1 MSAIDQ
7 MRASLDQLM
16 GTTRDGESNKFKLR
30 FDDPRVCRSFL
41 LGCCPHEILSST
53 RLNLGECPKIHDL
66 AFKADYKNAYVA
78 KRVNY
83 DIDAYEHLAAFLD
96 DCDKRTEI
104 AKRKLK
110 ETQEE
115 LSKEAAANADKIFDL
130 GEQIGKTLAEAE
142 TLGAEGNVEQSMLL
156 LEKVEEL
163 KKEKL
168 QAEADFRNSMPASS
182 HQQQK
187 LRMCEVC
194 CAFLGIHD
202 NDRQLADHFEGK
214 LHLGF
219 IAIRQKIE
227 ELKARIEK
235 DQAERESRDSDTDR
249 RRRDDKVERRDNRRS
264 SSRSKSSRSRRSRSR
279 SRGYRSSRDRRSRS
293 RDRDRRSRSRERR
306 SRSRERNRDRHH
318 RNQRSRS
325 RDRVRRRS
333 RSTSKDRKQKRS
345 RSRSESRSHKNSRR
359 SRSSSRKR
367 SDRSTGSKQRS
378 RSPSKIKDADKLNK
392 SSLSNAEY
400 NSDVC
405 IDTTEPYH
413 DANDTND
420 SIPEDGEVNENGD

>member
-30 FDDPRVCRSFL
+30 YDDPKVCRSFL

-66 AFKADYKNAYVA
+66 AFKADYKNAYNSR
-78 KRVNY
+78 RVDY
-83 DIDAYEHLAAFLD
+83 DHDVYEHLSAFLD

-104 AKRKLK
+104 SKRKLK

-115 LSKEAAANADKIFDL
+115 LSKEAAANADKIFNL

-142 TLGAEGNVEQSMLL
+142 KLGAEGNVEESMLL

-163 KKEKL
+163 KKDKL

-227 ELKARIEK
+227 ELKGRIDK
-235 DQAERESRDSDTDR
+235 NRDNVRESREVDSDR
-249 RRRDDKVERRDNRRS
+249 RRKEEKERPRDARRS
-264 SSRSKSSRSRRSRSR
+264 TSRSKSSRPRRSRSR
-279 SRGYRSSRDRRSRS
+279 SRGYRSSRDKRSRS
-293 RDRDRRSRSRERR
+293 RDRRSRSR
-306 SRSRERNRDRHH
+306 DK
-318 RNQRSRS
+318 RSRS
-325 RDRVRRRS
+325 RDRGKDRHRRQRSQSRERYRKRS
-333 RSTSKDRKQKRS
+333 RSVSKDRKSKRS
-345 RSRSESRSHKNSRR
+345 RSRSASKSHRISRR

-367 SDRSTGSKQRS
+367 ADRKSDSKHRS
-378 RSPSKIKDADKLNK
+378 RSSSRIKDVEK
-392 SSLSNAEY
+392 SKSNSSPVIEN

-405 IDTTEPYH
+405 IDTSEPCR

-420 SIPEDGEVNENGD
+420 SIPEDGEVKENGD

>member
-66 AFKADYKNAYVA
+66 AFKADYKNAYNI
-78 KRVNY
+78 KKVNY
-83 DIDAYEHLAAFLD
+83 DIDAFEHLSAFLD

-156 LEKVEEL
+156 LERVEEL

-219 IAIRQKIE
+219 IAIRQKME
-227 ELKARIEK
+227 ELKGRIE
-235 DQAERESRDSDTDR
+235 QAAVERETRDSDTER
-249 RRRDDKVERRDNRRS
+249 RRREEKERPREHRRS

-279 SRGYRSSRDRRSRS
+279 SRGYRSSRDKRSRS
-293 RDRDRRSRSRERR
+293 RDRDRRSRSRDRR
-306 SRSRERNRDRHH
+306 SRSKDRNRDRH
-318 RNQRSRS
+318 RRYQRSRS
-325 RDRVRRRS
+325 RDRVRKRS
-333 RSTSKDRKQKRS
+333 RSSSKDQKPKRS
-345 RSRSESRSHKNSRR
+345 RSRSTSRSHKNSRR
-359 SRSSSRKR
+359 SRSSSKKR
-367 SDRSTGSKQRS
+367 SELSSGSKQS
-378 RSPSKIKDADKLNK
+378 SNSPSGIKESEKFKTSFYN
-392 SSLSNAEY
+392 SEN

-405 IDTTEPYH
+405 IDTTEPCH